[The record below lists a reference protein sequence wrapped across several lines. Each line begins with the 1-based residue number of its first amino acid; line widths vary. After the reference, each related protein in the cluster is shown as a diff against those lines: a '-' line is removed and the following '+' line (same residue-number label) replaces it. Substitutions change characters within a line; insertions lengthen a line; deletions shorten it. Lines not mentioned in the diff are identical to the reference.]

1 MQMELLNKFMTDLTK
16 NHERLL
22 RKKLDDHANKFQR
35 AEYVLFRRLIQKL
48 GTSYIIAPDGYLD
61 IEPFDGFPQGISVY
75 HYDWIETM
83 RNVKNAIAD
92 PHKYNYGALGN

>member
-1 MQMELLNKFMTDLTK
+1 MKMELLDNFMNSFAKT
-16 NHERLL
+16 HQSLL
-22 RKKLDDHANKFQR
+22 RKKSKEYANKFQR
-35 AEYVLFRRLIQKL
+35 SEYGRFRRLIQKL

-83 RNVKNAIAD
+83 RNVKNAIDD
-92 PHKYNYGALGN
+92 PHKYNYGALDN

>member
-1 MQMELLNKFMTDLTK
+1 MEMQILNKLMTSLVK
-16 NHERLL
+16 KHERQLL
-22 RKKLDDHANKFQR
+22 KKLDDHANKFQR
-35 AEYVLFRRLIQKL
+35 AEYGRFRRLIKKL

-61 IEPFDGFPQGISVY
+61 IEPFEGFPQGISVY

-83 RNVKNAIAD
+83 RNVKNAIDD